1 MTLIELVKE
10 LRANGVVEYK
20 GRFEGEEVFLKMLV
34 ANSDAPTGDK
44 NKPIREPRGATGMTK
59 AQQIELYGQFFP
71 EDFVE

>member
-34 ANSDAPTGDK
+34 ANSDVSKSTGPAAK
-44 NKPIREPRGATGMTK
+44 AKRGSTGMTK
-59 AQQIELYGQFFP
+59 AEQFELYGQVFP
-71 EDFVE
+71 EDFTE